1 MKSPLVAILAS
12 IVVAIGIAVAGWFV
26 SEGLREA
33 RTADRYV
40 TVKGLAERG
49 VKADLALWPMRFV
62 ATSNALA
69 EAQARIGADAATVV
83 AFLTK
88 AGIDRSDIAVQS
100 LEVTDAFA
108 QPYRSGPVESRFIVA
123 QTLMVR
129 STDVDRIAAASQGV
143 GDLVGAG
150 VVLSAEGQDSGPA
163 YVFTKLRDIK
173 PDMIAQ
179 ATRGARAAAE
189 QFAADSG
196 SRIGGI
202 RTANQGLFQIQPRDD
217 APGQMESRQ
226 INKTVRVVSTVEYAL
241 QH

>member
-12 IVVAIGIAVAGWFV
+12 ILVAIGIAVAGWFV

-108 QPYRSGPVESRFIVA
+108 QPYRQGPVESRFIVA

-173 PDMIAQ
+173 PDMIAE